1 MQHSE
6 TPCFLILNPL
16 TRTMKIGLLREWK
29 KPADKRV
36 ALTPDQCIQFKKR
49 FPEVEIVVEKSPDR
63 TFSDEAYLKLG
74 IAVVNDISDCDILFG
89 IKEVPIEKLIP
100 NKTYCF
106 FSHTIKEQAYNR
118 DLLRAIIAK
127 NITLIDYET
136 LTWSEGGRILGFGKW
151 AGIAGAYNA
160 FLTWGKKTNKFT
172 LPSAFETNDY
182 EESIRLLS
190 ELDLGRSR
198 VVFTGNGRVAEGIR
212 EVLEQMKIKECSPQE
227 FISQPPKSAYFT
239 QLTSWD
245 LYHRKDGGPW
255 DIQHF
260 YKNHDAYCC
269 EFDNFL
275 PYTDILINGIYWED
289 SMPPLFHV
297 EDTQQANFAIKVI
310 ADITCDV
317 EGSVPITMEATTIYN
332 PTFGWSKSEQKQV
345 DPFGEDTID
354 IMAVTHLPTELPKN
368 ASEEFGSLLMEHIL
382 PLVVHGDKNHILER
396 ATITSGGALTKSYK
410 YLSNYVNG

>member
-1 MQHSE
+1 
-6 TPCFLILNPL
+6 
-16 TRTMKIGLLREWK
+16 MKIGLLREWK
-29 KPADKRV
+29 EPVDKRV
-36 ALTPDQCIQFKKR
+36 ALTPDQCVQFTNK
-49 FPEVEIVVEKSPDR
+49 FPEIELVVEKSPDR
-63 TFSDEAYLKLG
+63 TFSDQAYKKLG
-74 IAVVNDISDCDILFG
+74 IAVVSDVSDCDILFG

-100 NKTYCF
+100 NKTYFF

-118 DLLRAIIAK
+118 DLLRAILEK

-160 FLTWGKKTNKFT
+160 FLTWGKKTDKFT
-172 LPSAFETNDY
+172 LPPAYETDDY

-190 ELDLGRSR
+190 ELDLNRLR
-198 VVFTGNGRVAEGIR
+198 VVFTGNGRVADGIR
-212 EVLEQMKIKECSPQE
+212 EVLEQMKLKECSPQE
-227 FISQPPKSAYFT
+227 FISQPPRNAYFT

-260 YKNHDAYCC
+260 YNNHDAYCC

-275 PYTDILINGIYWED
+275 PYTDILINGIYWEE
-289 SMPPLFHV
+289 SMPPFFTV
-297 EDTQQANFAIKVI
+297 KDTKQSNFAIKVI

-317 EGSVPITMEATTIYN
+317 QGSIPITMEATNIYN

-345 DPFGEDTID
+345 APFGEDTID
-354 IMAVTHLPTELPKN
+354 IMAVNNLPTELPKN
-368 ASEEFGSLLMEHIL
+368 ASEEFGSLLLEHIL
-382 PLVVHGDKNHILER
+382 PLVARRDKQSILKR
-396 ATITSGGALTKSYK
+396 ATITTKGKLTKNYEYLTDFLNGQFSSYREK
-410 YLSNYVNG
+410 

>member
-1 MQHSE
+1 
-6 TPCFLILNPL
+6 
-16 TRTMKIGLLREWK
+16 MKIGLLREWK

-36 ALTPDQCIQFKKR
+36 ALTPDQCVQFLNK
-49 FPEVEIVVEKSPDR
+49 FPEVDLVVEKSPDR
-63 TFSDEAYLKLG
+63 TFPDKAYTKLG
-74 IAVVNDISDCDILFG
+74 IAVAKDISDCDVLFG

-106 FSHTIKEQAYNR
+106 FSHTIKAQAYNR
-118 DLLRAIIAK
+118 DLLQAILEK

-160 FLTWGKKTNKFT
+160 FLTWGKKTNQFS
-172 LPSAFETNDY
+172 LPPAYETDDY

-190 ELDLGRSR
+190 ELNLHKTRI
-198 VVFTGNGRVAEGIR
+198 VFTGNGRVAAGIR
-212 EVLEQMKIKECSPQE
+212 EVLEQMKLKECSPQE
-227 FISQPPKSAYFT
+227 FVSQPPRNAYFT

-260 YKNHDAYCC
+260 YENHEDYCC

-275 PYTDILINGIYWED
+275 SHADILINGMYWED
-289 SMPPLFHV
+289 SMPPLFTV
-297 EDTQQANFAIKVI
+297 QDTKQSNFAIKVI

-317 EGSVPITMEATTIYN
+317 EGSVPITMEATNIYN

-345 DPFGEDTID
+345 EPFGEDTID
-354 IMAVTHLPTELPKN
+354 IMAVTNLPTELPKN
-368 ASEEFGSLLMEHIL
+368 ASEEFGSLLLEDII
-382 PLVVHGDKNHILER
+382 PLVVRRDKQSILKR
-396 ATITSGGALTKSYK
+396 ATITSKGKLTKNYE
-410 YLSNYVNG
+410 YLTDFVNG